1 MFGRGGTTPACLPLR
16 GHAGILTPVI
26 LPVWREGMSFF
37 DSSQSSYSPD
47 EARSRL
53 FYVQHHPFTSD
64 GAAPHSCR
72 AAQQCRACQCVR
84 KNGKGRVGGHLAAQ
98 ARPPELHRTF
108 GRLHVLQ
115 GTGTLLYWAAGSGKM
130 VGCRGFHIIPSHP
143 PPIRS
148 FGDGVLSRPHT
159 THPAAGPGDEK
170 ENQRKENHTRQLSM
184 EAWFQSFLFRPPSP
198 PGVPSVCGQGPQ

>member
-1 MFGRGGTTPACLPLR
+1 
-16 GHAGILTPVI
+16 
-26 LPVWREGMSFF
+26 MSFLVSF
-37 DSSQSSYSPD
+37 LSSYSPD

-53 FYVQHHPFTSD
+53 FYVQHHPITSD

-72 AAQQCRACQCVR
+72 AAQQCSACQSVR

-108 GRLHVLQ
+108 GRLHLVQ
-115 GTGTLLYWAAGSGKM
+115 RTGTLLCWAAGSGKM
-130 VGCRGFHIIPSHP
+130 EGGGGFHIIPSHP

-148 FGDGVLSRPHT
+148 FGDGALLVLNTYNSPSCR
-159 THPAAGPGDEK
+159 AGRQKRELGKND
-170 ENQRKENHTRQLSM
+170 TRQLSM

-198 PGVPSVCGQGPQ
+198 PGVPYVCGQGPQ